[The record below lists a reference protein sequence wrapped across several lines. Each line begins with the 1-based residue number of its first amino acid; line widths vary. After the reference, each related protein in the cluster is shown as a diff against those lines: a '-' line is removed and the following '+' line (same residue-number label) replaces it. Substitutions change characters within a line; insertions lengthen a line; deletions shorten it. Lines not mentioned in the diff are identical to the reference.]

1 MDLELNGKVALV
13 TGSSRGIGKAIA
25 TVLASEGCRVI
36 VNGRDAAVLDGTAAE
51 LKATAVV
58 GDVST
63 RAGAD
68 AVLEQ
73 AVAVHGRV
81 DIVVCNVGSG
91 ASVPPGQE
99 DEAEWHRILQIN
111 LMSATNT
118 VAAARPHLAVQGG
131 GAILCISSIC
141 GSAALG
147 APVAYSAA
155 KAALDSF
162 VRGAARYLAPE
173 NTRINALAP
182 GNILFEG
189 STWERKLAA
198 DADAVATMLKR
209 EVAMA
214 RLGTSE
220 EVASMAAFLCSA
232 RASFATGALFVL
244 DGGQLRG

>member
-25 TVLASEGCRVI
+25 AALASEGCRVI
-36 VNGRDAAVLDGTAAE
+36 VNGRDADVLDGVAAE
-51 LKATAVV
+51 LKAAAVA

-73 AVAVHGRV
+73 AVAIHGRV

-99 DEAEWHRILQIN
+99 GEAEWLRMLQIN

-118 VAAARPHLAVQGG
+118 VAAARPYLGAQG

-173 NTRINALAP
+173 NIRINALAP

-198 DADAVATMLKR
+198 DADAVATMLKC

-214 RLGTSE
+214 RLGTAQ

-232 RASFATGALFVL
+232 KASFATGALFVL

>member
-25 TVLASEGCRVI
+25 AALASEGCHVI
-36 VNGRDAAVLDGTAAE
+36 VNGRDADVLDGVAAE
-51 LKATAVV
+51 LKAAAVA

-73 AVAVHGRV
+73 AVGIHGRV

-99 DEAEWHRILQIN
+99 GEAEWLRMLQIN

-118 VAAARPHLAVQGG
+118 VAAARPHLGVQG

-173 NTRINALAP
+173 NIRINALAP

-214 RLGTSE
+214 RLGTAE

-232 RASFATGALFVL
+232 KASFATGSLFVL

>member
-13 TGSSRGIGKAIA
+13 TGSSHGIGKAIA
-25 TVLASEGCRVI
+25 AVLASEGCHVV
-36 VNGRDAAVLDGTAAE
+36 VNGRNADTVNKVATE
-51 LKATAVV
+51 LGATPVA

-63 RAGAD
+63 RVGAT

-73 AVAVHGRV
+73 AVAARGQI

-99 DEAEWHRILQIN
+99 EEAEWHRMLQIN

-118 VAAARPHLAVQGG
+118 VAAARPYLGAHGG
-131 GAILCISSIC
+131 VILCISSIC

-173 NTRINALAP
+173 DIRINALVP

-198 DADAVATMLKR
+198 DPDQVAAMLKR

-214 RLGTSE
+214 RLGTSK
-220 EVASMAAFLCSA
+220 EVADMAAFLCSA
-232 RASFATGALFVL
+232 KAGFATGALFVL

>member
-25 TVLASEGCRVI
+25 AALASEGCHVI
-36 VNGRDAAVLDGTAAE
+36 VNGRDADVLDGVAAE
-51 LKATAVV
+51 LKAAAVA

-99 DEAEWHRILQIN
+99 AEAEWLRMLQIN

-118 VAAARPHLAVQGG
+118 VAAARPHLGAQG

-173 NTRINALAP
+173 NIRINALAP

-214 RLGTSE
+214 RLGTAD
-220 EVASMAAFLCSA
+220 EVASMAAFLCSEK
-232 RASFATGALFVL
+232 ASFATGALFVL

>member
-1 MDLELNGKVALV
+1 MDLELKGKVALV
-13 TGSSRGIGKAIA
+13 TGSTHGIGKAIA
-25 TVLASEGCRVI
+25 AVLASEGCDVI
-36 VNGRDAAVLDGTAAE
+36 VNGRDADRANQVAVE
-51 LKATAVV
+51 LGATAVA

-63 RAGAD
+63 RAGAV

-73 AVAVHGRV
+73 AAAVRDQV

-99 DEAEWHRILQIN
+99 DEAEWHRMLQIN
-111 LMSATNT
+111 LLSATNT
-118 VAAARPHLAVQGG
+118 VAAARPHLIARGG
-131 GAILCISSIC
+131 VMLCISSIC

-173 NTRINALAP
+173 NIRINALVP

-198 DADAVATMLKR
+198 DADQVASMLKR

-214 RLGTSE
+214 RLGTSK
-220 EVASMAAFLCSA
+220 EVADMAAFLCSA
-232 RASFATGALFVL
+232 RASFATGALYVL

>member
-13 TGSSRGIGKAIA
+13 TGSSHGIGKAIA
-25 TVLASEGCRVI
+25 AVLASEGCHVV
-36 VNGRDAAVLDGTAAE
+36 VNGRDADRVNKAATE
-51 LKATAVV
+51 LGATPVA

-63 RAGAD
+63 RVGAA

-73 AVAVHGRV
+73 AVAARGQI

-99 DEAEWHRILQIN
+99 DEAEWHRMLQIN

-118 VAAARPHLAVQGG
+118 VAAARPYLAAHGG
-131 GAILCISSIC
+131 VILCISSIC

-173 NTRINALAP
+173 DIRINALVP

-198 DADAVATMLKR
+198 DPDQVGAMLKR

-214 RLGTSE
+214 RLGTSQ
-220 EVASMAAFLCSA
+220 EVADMAAFLCSA
-232 RASFATGALFVL
+232 KAGFATGALFVL

>member
-1 MDLELNGKVALV
+1 MDLKLNGKVALV

-25 TVLASEGCRVI
+25 AALASEGCHVI
-36 VNGRDAAVLDGTAAE
+36 VNGRDADVLDGVAAE
-51 LKATAVV
+51 LKAAAVA

-68 AVLEQ
+68 AVLER
-73 AVAVHGRV
+73 AVAIHGRV

-99 DEAEWHRILQIN
+99 DEAEWLRMLQIN

-118 VAAARPHLAVQGG
+118 VAAARPHLGAQG

-173 NTRINALAP
+173 NIRINALAP

-214 RLGTSE
+214 RLGTAE

-232 RASFATGALFVL
+232 KASFATGALFVL